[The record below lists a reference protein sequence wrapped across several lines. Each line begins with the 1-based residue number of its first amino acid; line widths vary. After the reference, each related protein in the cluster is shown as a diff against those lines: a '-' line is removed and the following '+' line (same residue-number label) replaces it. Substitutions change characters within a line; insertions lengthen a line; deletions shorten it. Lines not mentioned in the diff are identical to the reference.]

1 MSNHLPLRDKVSALV
16 DLADRIGLPLEL
28 VAECITRMMDGHREH
43 NDAHRINCAAEA
55 ACEALDIV
63 NYAAIARAR
72 GDQSQAWVD
81 IASGARALA
90 VTLGKMRGEAA
101 T

>member
-1 MSNHLPLRDKVSALV
+1 MGEHLTLRSKVSELV
-16 DLADRIGLPLEL
+16 DLADMIGLPLEL

-43 NDAHRINCAAEA
+43 HDAHRIDCAAEA
-55 ACEALDIV
+55 ACEAQDIIC
-63 NYAAIARAR
+63 YAAIARAR

-81 IASGARALA
+81 IACGARALA
-90 VTLGKMRGEAA
+90 VTLDRMRGEAA

>member
-1 MSNHLPLRDKVSALV
+1 MSDHLPLRAKVAELV
-16 DLADRIGLPLEL
+16 DLADMIGLPLEL

-43 NDAHRINCAAEA
+43 GDAHRIDCAAEA
-55 ACEALDIV
+55 LQEQIDTI

-81 IASGARALA
+81 VACGARALA

>member
-1 MSNHLPLRDKVSALV
+1 MSDHLPLRAKVSELV
-16 DLADRIGLPLEL
+16 DLADMIGLPLEL
-28 VAECITRMMDGHREH
+28 VAECMVRMMDGHQH
-43 NDAHRINCAAEA
+43 GDAHRIDCAAEA
-55 ACEALDIV
+55 LQEQLDTI
-63 NYAAIARAR
+63 NYAAIRRAL

-90 VTLGKMRGEAA
+90 VTLGRMRGEAA